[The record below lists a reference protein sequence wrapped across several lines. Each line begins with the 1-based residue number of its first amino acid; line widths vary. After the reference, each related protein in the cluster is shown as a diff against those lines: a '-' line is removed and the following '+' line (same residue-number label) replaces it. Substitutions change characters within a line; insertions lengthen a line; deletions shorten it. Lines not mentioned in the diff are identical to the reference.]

1 MNGTYTDLTG
11 EIADLNMYSYERAA
25 NIYWNAFANRLI
37 QRGYTQSEAM
47 EILRWMLDDADDKVE
62 LLAKRMC
69 DVYVEKNKKDINAML
84 KEETA

>member
-1 MNGTYTDLTG
+1 MNGTYT
-11 EIADLNMYSYERAA
+11 ERAA

-47 EILRWMLDDADDKVE
+47 EILKSKHMRWMLDDADDKVE

-69 DVYVEKNKKDINAML
+69 DVYVEKNKKDINTML

>member
-1 MNGTYTDLTG
+1 MNGTYT
-11 EIADLNMYSYERAA
+11 ERAA

-69 DVYVEKNKKDINAML
+69 DVYVEKNKKDINTML